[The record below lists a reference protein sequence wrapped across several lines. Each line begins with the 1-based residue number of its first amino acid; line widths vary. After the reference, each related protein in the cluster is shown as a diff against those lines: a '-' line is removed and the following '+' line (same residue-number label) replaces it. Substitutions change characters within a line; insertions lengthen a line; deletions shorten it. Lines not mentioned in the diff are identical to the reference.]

1 MGCCFKL
8 KIMNEKIALL
18 GFVEIISSLSCGI
31 VILFMTY
38 KILKVYGQKRLGLDH
53 SNLAYNVLIAGVLF
67 SVGFIVSGV
76 IQPILDSY
84 RLLSSSEI
92 GKSELIFSFL
102 AYGGLYI
109 LIAYISSLIIV
120 FLGMYI
126 YSSMTS
132 LSELKELK
140 DNNIGVAIVLVAI
153 IFTLSL
159 ITSNGVVLL
168 VESFIPYPDL
178 PMRIR

>member
-1 MGCCFKL
+1 M
-8 KIMNEKIALL
+8 MNEKIALL

-31 VILFMTY
+31 VILFLTF
-38 KILKVYGQKRLGLDH
+38 KILKIYGHRRLGIDH
-53 SNLAYNVLIAGVLF
+53 NNLAYNILVAGVLV

-76 IQPILDSY
+76 I
-84 RLLSSSEI
+84 
-92 GKSELIFSFL
+92 SFL

-109 LIAYISSLIIV
+109 LIAYVSALIIV
-120 FLGMYI
+120 FLGLFV
-126 YSSMTS
+126 YSNMTS

-140 DNNIGVAIVLVAI
+140 NNNIGVAIVLVAI

-159 ITSNGVVLL
+159 ITSNGVILV

-178 PMRIR
+178 PARIG

>member
-1 MGCCFKL
+1 
-8 KIMNEKIALL
+8 MNEKIALL
-18 GFVEIISSLSCGI
+18 GIVEILSSLSCGI

-38 KILKVYGQKRLGLDH
+38 KILKIYGQKKLNLDH
-53 SNLAYNVLIAGVLF
+53 SNLAYNILIAGVLL
-67 SVGFIVSGV
+67 SVGFVVSGV

-84 RLLSSSEI
+84 RIIS
-92 GKSELIFSFL
+92 GTDVTKTELIFSFL

-109 LIAYISSLIIV
+109 LIAYISSIIVV
-120 FLGMYI
+120 FLGLFI
-126 YSSMTS
+126 YSNMTS

-159 ITSNGVVLL
+159 MTSNGISLL
-168 VESFIPYPDL
+168 IESFIPYPDL
-178 PMRIR
+178 PARIG